1 MEKLFESLKE
11 IVTSPN
17 AWLFLLFLV
26 VVLILVIKM
35 SKNGLFNVKTKTI
48 QIGAIGNSENE
59 RLILTKQNNLAYSYI
74 MALEPIID
82 DDDELKHYITM
93 CMLQKVYA
101 EVIKW
106 ILANHMSTS
115 NEYVELKQTEI
126 VSVVTSLA
134 VNPKIREK
142 EFTDRIKSWTRE
154 LITKLVQVRELNTN
168 R

>member
-1 MEKLFESLKE
+1 MEKIIESLKE

-26 VVLILVIKM
+26 IVLVLLIKM
-35 SKNGLFNVKTKTI
+35 SKSGLFNVKTKTI
-48 QIGAIGNSENE
+48 QIGTLSNSENE

-126 VSVVTSLA
+126 ISVVTSLA

-142 EFTDRIKSWTRE
+142 EFTDRIKTWTRE
-154 LITKLVQVRELNTN
+154 LITKLVQIRELNKA
-168 R
+168 